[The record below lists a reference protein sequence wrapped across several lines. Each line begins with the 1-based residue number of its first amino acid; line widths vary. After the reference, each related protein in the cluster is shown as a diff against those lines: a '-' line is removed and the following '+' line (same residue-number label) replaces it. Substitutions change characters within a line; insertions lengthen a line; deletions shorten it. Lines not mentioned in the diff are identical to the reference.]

1 MKRDKILALIAG
13 VAILFAI
20 VCSGIIIVQGIQKGT
35 FKVPASER
43 SERYPHAWELE
54 KTKLEEFS
62 EISIALSY
70 CDLSILPSDGYYL
83 EYRMDGTCEKPQYDV
98 SEGRFHFQEG
108 ATRVK
113 YRSGFHLFFNP
124 TAFSYNQEPYYVTL
138 YVPKEQYFNR
148 LTLSDESGNIE
159 INDIQAEHAEISAS
173 YGNLEMDSFSGK
185 KLSLQADSGNINL
198 GTVSCDTLDISDEYG
213 NISADSFQA
222 ADKATISL
230 ASGNL
235 DLSSIETNCLILDNE
250 YGNCSINEVTVARS
264 DISMESG
271 HLTLYQASL
280 GNTEIKNSYGD
291 ITLGLANDV
300 SDYNYDLKN
309 EYGSIELSDK
319 KIKADEDGEVYYQ
332 KDNGKKDKICI
343 TCESGNIEI
352 R

>member
-13 VAILFAI
+13 AAILFGI
-20 VCSGIIIVQGIQKGT
+20 VCSGIIIVQGIQNGT
-35 FKVPASER
+35 FKVPASDR

-70 CDLSILPSDGYYL
+70 CNLSILPSDGYYL

-98 SEGRFHFQEG
+98 SEGRFRFQEG
-108 ATRVK
+108 ATQVK
-113 YRSGFHLFFNP
+113 YRSGIHLFFNP
-124 TAFSYNQEPYYVTL
+124 TVFSYNHEPYYVTL

-159 INDIQAEHAEISAS
+159 ISDMPAEHAEITVS

-185 KLSLQADSGNINL
+185 KLSLQAESGNIDL

-213 NISADSFQA
+213 NISADSFQITKQ
-222 ADKATISL
+222 ADITLS
-230 ASGNL
+230 SGNL
-235 DLSSIETNCLILDNE
+235 ELSVLNSKQFTLSNM
-250 YGNCSINEVTVARS
+250 YGNCTIDEITANDSN
-264 DISMESG
+264 ISMESG
-271 HLTLYQASL
+271 SLALRQASL
-280 GNTEIKNSYGD
+280 GNTEIRNSYGD
-291 ITLGLANDV
+291 ITLSLANDV
-300 SDYNYDLKN
+300 SDYNYDLN
-309 EYGSIELSDK
+309 AEYGTIRLDGK
-319 KIKADEDGEVYYQ
+319 KIESNEDGEVSYQ
-332 KDNGKKDKICI
+332 KNNGKKADIRI